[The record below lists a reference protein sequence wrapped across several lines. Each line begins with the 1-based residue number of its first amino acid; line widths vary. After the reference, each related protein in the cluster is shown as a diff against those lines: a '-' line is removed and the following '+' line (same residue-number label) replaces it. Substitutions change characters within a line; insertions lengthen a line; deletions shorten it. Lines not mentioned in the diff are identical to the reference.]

1 MRLTVIC
8 ENRRCTQPASMH
20 VFDPQ
25 IDTILTTFTYM
36 QRSMANIGMT
46 KVCLYVDMQLYVVK
60 QVGVLKPA

>member
-1 MRLTVIC
+1 
-8 ENRRCTQPASMH
+8 MH